1 MQISRLLLLTMVVG
15 SVLLGCKRA
24 DTPEIVT
31 EKFMN
36 HLLASQFAEAK
47 ALGTESTAQMLEIF
61 ETIESLSGEKP
72 ADSLPTATISNI
84 QCEVTGDAALC
95 SFEEN
100 GQMSELN
107 LVKVDGKWLVDMKKE
122 NPYGGMGGE
131 GEVVTPV
138 APDPSVEV
146 Q

>member
-1 MQISRLLLLTMVVG
+1 MQISRLLLVTLVVV

-24 DTPEIVT
+24 DSPEVVT

-47 ALGTESTAQMLEIF
+47 ALGTESTAQMLEMF

-72 ADSLPTATISNI
+72 ADTIPTATITNV
-84 QCEVTGDAALC
+84 QCEVTGDAAVC

-122 NPYGGMGGE
+122 NPYGDMGMD
-131 GEVVTPV
+131 GEVMTDTVP
-138 APDPSVEV
+138 APAVEI